1 MFTGLIETKG
11 IVQALERRGEVM
23 QLCIAA
29 PEFGEKLSFGQSV
42 AVSGACLTVTRL
54 EGNRFWVDMMPE
66 TLESTVLGLLH
77 KGSSVNLERAMVA
90 GGRFEG
96 HIVAGHVDYVGTVAR
111 ILREGSTRKITISLD
126 LEGMRYLVPKGSVTL
141 NGVSLTIIECG
152 KDFFSLGLIPT
163 TLEHTTIGELREG
176 TKVNVETD
184 LLGKYIYHQLGLYGN
199 LSRWEDMASA
209 KKDDSSLDWNTLR
222 KAGWI

>member
-11 IVQALERRGEVM
+11 IVQALERRGEVV

-54 EGNRFWVDMMPE
+54 EGTRFWVDMMPE

-126 LEGMRYLVPKGSVTL
+126 PEGMRYLVPKGSVTL

-199 LSRWEDMASA
+199 LSRWEDMRSSGSGE
-209 KKDDSSLDWNTLR
+209 SSLDWDTLR
-222 KAGWI
+222 KAGWV